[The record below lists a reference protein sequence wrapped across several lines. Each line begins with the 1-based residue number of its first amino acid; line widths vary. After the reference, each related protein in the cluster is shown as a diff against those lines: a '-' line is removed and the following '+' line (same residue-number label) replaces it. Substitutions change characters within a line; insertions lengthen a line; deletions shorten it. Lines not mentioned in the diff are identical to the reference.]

1 LRSKVANAEDFST
14 MTAYPVIIFWI
25 VQFAAI
31 PLLLQGFLY
40 NYHNSFAEQYSSD
53 VAWFA
58 PFYSGGGYCSEARS
72 FIVALDKVGFR
83 NFSIVQHGDSLN
95 QYYVQ
100 GQHNREQSLIA
111 KYDKMVYSEG
121 YPKISV
127 CHSEPGAWYVPT
139 PRYHTSPCPFTRPNS
154 HLKFYK
160 VGRTMF
166 ETDSIPSGWA
176 ERLNVMDEIWVPT
189 EQSKVI
195 FENNGVHPQRLKVIP
210 ETVDTEFYQRTERR
224 AVTFK
229 KHGLESLQRAPQD
242 TFNFLFVGKFEPRK
256 GIDILM
262 EAFFKEFSSVD
273 RVQLLL
279 LTSSYHSSEDFDEEI
294 QSIINTK
301 TLSKRFP
308 PRYIIL
314 SNVDQAALP
323 ALYSYADV
331 LVSGISG
338 RSCSCNNIH
347 SLRFL

>member
-1 LRSKVANAEDFST
+1 
-14 MTAYPVIIFWI
+14 
-25 VQFAAI
+25 
-31 PLLLQGFLY
+31 
-40 NYHNSFAEQYSSD
+40 
-53 VAWFA
+53 
-58 PFYSGGGYCSEARS
+58 
-72 FIVALDKVGFR
+72 
-83 NFSIVQHGDSLN
+83 
-95 QYYVQ
+95 
-100 GQHNREQSLIA
+100 
-111 KYDKMVYSEG
+111 
-121 YPKISV
+121 
-127 CHSEPGAWYVPT
+127 
-139 PRYHTSPCPFTRPNS
+139 
-154 HLKFYK
+154 
-160 VGRTMF
+160 MF

-262 EAFFKEFSSVD
+262 EAFFKEFSSMD